1 MPSAAASP
9 TPGRRH
15 EVADVTLI
23 RFDPVERRTVS
34 EEVREAIAERIETG
48 DLPPGRQLPSERD
61 LCEQFAVA
69 RTSVR
74 EAIQGLVTI
83 GLLERRGNRCY
94 VAELLPN
101 LQLDIAD
108 SRKQRV
114 RELFEVR
121 QVVEVPIARL
131 AASRATQEQRDEL
144 LRMASAFLP
153 SMPLDEFRRLDRA
166 FHSAVA
172 RACGNATL
180 AELYGKVMES
190 LFASADFDELLE
202 ARTNRRA
209 VRDVIRSS
217 ITAHRRIAAAIAA
230 GEWAEVMVVA
240 EGHLEQVED
249 QMISTMS

>member
-1 MPSAAASP
+1 M
-9 TPGRRH
+9 T
-15 EVADVTLI
+15 VV
-23 RFDPVERRTVS
+23 RFDPVERRTVA

-48 DLPPGRQLPSERD
+48 DLRPGSQLPSERD

-94 VAELLPN
+94 VTERLPN
-101 LQLDIAD
+101 LQLDVTD
-108 SRKQRV
+108 GRKQRV

-121 QVVEVPIARL
+121 QVVEIPIARL
-131 AASRATQEQRDEL
+131 AASRATPEQREEL
-144 LRMASAFLP
+144 VRMAAT
-153 SMPLDEFRRLDRA
+153 

-190 LFASADFDELLE
+190 LFASADFDELLS
-202 ARTNRRA
+202 ARTNRRV

-217 ITAHRRIAAAIAA
+217 IAAHRRIAAAIAA

-249 QMISTMS
+249 QMISRMS

>member
-1 MPSAAASP
+1 
-9 TPGRRH
+9 
-15 EVADVTLI
+15 VTVV
-23 RFDPVERRTVS
+23 RFDPVERRTVA

-48 DLPPGRQLPSERD
+48 DLRPGSQLPSERD

-94 VAELLPN
+94 VTERLPN
-101 LQLDIAD
+101 LQLDVTD
-108 SRKQRV
+108 GRKQRV

-121 QVVEVPIARL
+121 QVVEIPIARL
-131 AASRATQEQRDEL
+131 AASRATPEQREEL
-144 LRMASAFLP
+144 VRMAATFQSG
-153 SMPLDEFRRLDRA
+153 MPLDDFRRLDRA

-190 LFASADFDELLE
+190 LFASADFDELLS
-202 ARTNRRA
+202 ARTNRRV

-217 ITAHRRIAAAIAA
+217 IAAHRRIAAAIAA

-249 QMISTMS
+249 QMISRMS

>member
-1 MPSAAASP
+1 L
-9 TPGRRH
+9 
-15 EVADVTLI
+15 TLV
-23 RFDPVERRTVS
+23 RFDRVERRTVT
-34 EEVREAIAERIETG
+34 EEVRDAIAVRIETG
-48 DLPPGRQLPSERD
+48 DLPPGSQLPSERD

-74 EAIQGLVTI
+74 EAIHGLVSI

-94 VAELLPN
+94 VVERLRNVRFDAV
-101 LQLDIAD
+101 DG
-108 SRKQRV
+108 RKQRV

-131 AASRATQEQRDEL
+131 AAIRATPEQREEL
-144 LRMASAFLP
+144 VRMAAAFRP
-153 SMPLDEFRRLDRA
+153 TMPLEEFRRLDRA

-190 LFASADFDELLE
+190 LFASADFNELLSS
-202 ARTNRRA
+202 RTNRRA
-209 VRDVIRSS
+209 VREVIR
-217 ITAHRRIAAAIAA
+217 AAIAA
-230 GEWAEVMVVA
+230 HARIAEAISSGESAEAMVVA

-249 QMISTMS
+249 QMISRMS